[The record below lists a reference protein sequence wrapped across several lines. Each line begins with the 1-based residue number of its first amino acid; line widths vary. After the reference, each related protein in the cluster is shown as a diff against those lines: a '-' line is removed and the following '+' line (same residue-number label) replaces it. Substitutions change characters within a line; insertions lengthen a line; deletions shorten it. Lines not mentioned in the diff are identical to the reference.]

1 MKMIKILTEAKLGLS
16 NQNQTPPT
24 PFKKKCAPFFLTTGN
39 IFMLPDAIIVLSLNK
54 CNSSKSC

>member
-24 PFKKKCAPFFLTTGN
+24 PFKKNVPLFFLLTGN
-39 IFMLPDAIIVLSLNK
+39 IFMLPDAIIVLLLNK
-54 CNSSKSC
+54 CNS

>member
-39 IFMLPDAIIVLSLNK
+39 IFMLPDAII
-54 CNSSKSC
+54 